1 MPELSYFFRKLEGD
15 YKHDSRVGNNM
26 TVVGI
31 KTVES
36 IHNLLNGDNHDVYL
50 PASSEKARPC

>member
-15 YKHDSRVGNNM
+15 YQHDSRVGNNM

-36 IHNLLNGDNHDVYL
+36 IHNLLSGDNHDVFVQTF
-50 PASSEKARPC
+50 